1 MTFSSQLEARQFLIN
16 KIANE
21 ASLTGIVL
29 SDAERRMLQLNLDD
43 PESATGIPVEVL
55 EDTSRTYEKKMFKLL
70 RAAFSRDQQIPQEQ
84 QRYREAIRTLR
95 DTDHYILIIATGA
108 IPQKRRLG
116 NYAVYIIIALAVAA
130 MILALQLWT
139 RRG

>member
-1 MTFSSQLEARQFLIN
+1 MTFSSPLEARQFLIN
-16 KIANE
+16 KIVKE
-21 ASLTGIVL
+21 ATRTGIVL
-29 SDAERRMLQLNLDD
+29 SDAERRMLQLKLDE

-55 EDTSRTYEKKMFKLL
+55 EDASGTYEKKMFKLL
-70 RAAFSRDQQIPQEQ
+70 RAAFNRDRQIPQEQ
-84 QRYREAIRTLR
+84 QKYREAIRTLR

-108 IPQKRRLG
+108 IPQKRHLSS
-116 NYAVYIIIALAVAA
+116 YAVYIIIALAVAA